1 MRQTKHTDHNSKG
14 WDRQKASTPFLYYGF
29 TVHVKTSTTGSFW
42 PITES
47 TIGVNHVRSLLVV
60 CLPALLLCHELQL
73 GIAGQARGKFVADLL
88 PLWHKMVGALFIAW
102 LLGTL
107 RTRWKVL
114 QLPTLQVRNGHLN
127 DVLSRERSWLVD
139 GKQEGLWANQQ
150 QKEKNGEVERRVWE

>member
-1 MRQTKHTDHNSKG
+1 M
-14 WDRQKASTPFLYYGF
+14 
-29 TVHVKTSTTGSFW
+29 KTTAG
-42 PITES
+42 ES

-88 PLWHKMVGALFIAW
+88 RLWHKMVSALFIAW

-107 RTRWKVL
+107 RARWKVH
-114 QLPTLQVRNGHLN
+114 QLPTLRVGNGHLN

-139 GKQEGLWANQQ
+139 GRQEGLWANQQ
-150 QKEKNGEVERRVWE
+150 QKEKMVR